1 MGVATVTGGGGTDG
15 AGFAPVVYTRR
26 PSVGEGKTRV
36 VHRLTHEELV
46 LLLGGIEPARTQR
59 KMHPTSFRDKQR

>member
-1 MGVATVTGGGGTDG
+1 M
-15 AGFAPVVYTRR
+15 
-26 PSVGEGKTRV
+26 
-36 VHRLTHEELV
+36 VHRLTYEVLA